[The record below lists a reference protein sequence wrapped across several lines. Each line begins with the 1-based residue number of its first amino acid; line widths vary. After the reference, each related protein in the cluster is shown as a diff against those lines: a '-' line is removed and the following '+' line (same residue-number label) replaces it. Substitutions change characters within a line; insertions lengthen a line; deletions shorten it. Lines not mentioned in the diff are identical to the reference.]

1 MRFLALDIG
10 EKRIGVAVSDP
21 AGIVATPVTVLDA
34 EEVERDPSAL
44 RELAEERDVQ
54 VVVIG
59 LPVTLAGEEGP
70 QAVRVRAAAERIGA
84 ALGLPI
90 EWWDERLS
98 SATARRALA
107 EGGVS
112 ARKSRGDVDRLAAAV
127 FLQAFLDR
135 RAMAAP
141 KEDRDA

>member
-21 AGIVATPVTVLDA
+21 AGIVATPVTALDA

-127 FLQAFLDR
+127 FLQTFLDR
-135 RAMAAP
+135 RATAAP

>member
-1 MRFLALDIG
+1 VRFLALDIG

-21 AGIVATPVTVLDA
+21 AGVVATPVTVLDA
-34 EEVERDPSAL
+34 AEVERDPSAL

-54 VVVIG
+54 AVVIG

-70 QAVRVRAAAERIGA
+70 QAARVRTVAERIGA
-84 ALGLPI
+84 ALALPI

-98 SATARRALA
+98 TATARRALTEA
-107 EGGVS
+107 GVS

-135 RAMAAP
+135 RTLAAP

>member
-34 EEVERDPSAL
+34 EEVERDPCAL

-70 QAVRVRAAAERIGA
+70 QAARVRAAAERIGA
-84 ALGLPI
+84 ELGLPI

-98 SATARRALA
+98 TATARRALA

-135 RAMAAP
+135 RATAAP